1 VRCAQACR
9 CAMRLS
15 IGAGLVK
22 RRCECFTARV
32 LDLRQQL
39 KQNQKETKKINS
51 NNKAKTNKKNKNYK
65 KKNETKIYLN

>member
-1 VRCAQACR
+1 
-9 CAMRLS
+9 MRLS

-51 NNKAKTNKKNKNYK
+51 N